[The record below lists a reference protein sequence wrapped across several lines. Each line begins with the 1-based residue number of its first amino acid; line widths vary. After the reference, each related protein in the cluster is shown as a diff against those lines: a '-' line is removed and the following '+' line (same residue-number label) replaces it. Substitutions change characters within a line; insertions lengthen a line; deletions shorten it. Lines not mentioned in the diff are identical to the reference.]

1 MGGGDPAYFDAHGAS
16 NGPTEAVNG
25 VIKTTRRI
33 ARGFRNLP
41 NYRFRCLLAAGGH
54 RPTGLK

>member
-1 MGGGDPAYFDAHGAS
+1 MGGGDPAYFDAH
-16 NGPTEAVNG
+16 G